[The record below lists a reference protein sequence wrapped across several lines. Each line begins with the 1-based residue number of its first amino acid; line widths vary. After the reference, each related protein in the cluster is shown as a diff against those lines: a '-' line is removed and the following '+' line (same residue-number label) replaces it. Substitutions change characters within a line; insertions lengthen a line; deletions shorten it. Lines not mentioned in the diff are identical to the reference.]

1 MSEVAHIVCATCTRA
16 LKVDKDGKVL
26 HAVLKNK
33 TRLMEKGAAGVYVCV
48 QCNRLSARVYKLTA
62 DNQDLSISFSTL
74 TRDERA
80 DFFLKNADLMGKDLA
95 KAITNTTSLSY
106 TDEQVDGFL
115 ASGKW
120 LDEIDLDEK
129 YKNKPEQLAEIKKRA
144 RTFVHPTRQV
154 KLYEDLDFDST
165 AGLTA
170 KRTAE
175 QRVESQSNEQE
186 KKPKRQKTEKSSE
199 AKTEKRAEKP
209 LTAQQQ
215 EKYAKLAKKLDDA
228 ITTLEETDTTVK
240 SEQYVDYIAKA
251 AHDTSNRA
259 LLEAQAQKA
268 ALTLMLEPGWAGKAT
283 QVEKEIRDKMG
294 KAQTASTWLLK
305 QIADADELRGTGE
318 A

>member
-1 MSEVAHIVCATCTRA
+1 M
-16 LKVDKDGKVL
+16 
-26 HAVLKNK
+26 LKNK

-95 KAITNTTSLSY
+95 KAITNTASLSY

-170 KRTAE
+170 KRKAE

-268 ALTLMLEPGWAGKAT
+268 ALALMLEPGWEGKAT

-305 QIADADELRGTGE
+305 QIADADELRGTGG

>member
-33 TRLMEKGAAGVYVCV
+33 TRLMEKGGTRVYVCV

-95 KAITNTTSLSY
+95 KAITNTASLSY

-154 KLYEDLDFDST
+154 KLYEDLDFDSS

-170 KRTAE
+170 KRKAE

-305 QIADADELRGTGE
+305 QIADADELRGTGG

>member
-1 MSEVAHIVCATCTRA
+1 M
-16 LKVDKDGKVL
+16 
-26 HAVLKNK
+26 LKNK

-95 KAITNTTSLSY
+95 KAITNTASLSY

-268 ALTLMLEPGWAGKAT
+268 ALALMLEPGWEGKAT

-305 QIADADELRGTGE
+305 QIADADELRGTGG